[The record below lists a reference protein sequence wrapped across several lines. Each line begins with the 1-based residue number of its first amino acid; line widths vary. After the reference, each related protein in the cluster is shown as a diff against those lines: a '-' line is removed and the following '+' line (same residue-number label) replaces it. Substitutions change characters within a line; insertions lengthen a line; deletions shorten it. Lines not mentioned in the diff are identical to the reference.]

1 MSGNSRIVSKPTM
14 PTQKGSEADI
24 ERFINGAPDARAS
37 SPAGDEAP
45 APVVQEPAKAKAK
58 AKARGRKTP
67 MSLTLPDQV
76 IETIDRKR
84 AALGGLSRPA
94 FIALAVSKFEG

>member
-14 PTQKGSEADI
+14 LTQKGSEADI
-24 ERFINGAPDARAS
+24 ERFINGAPDARSS
-37 SPAGDEAP
+37 SPTGGPVAE
-45 APVVQEPAKAKAK
+45 PVVQEPNKT
-58 AKARGRKTP
+58 KARGRKTP
-67 MSLTLPDQV
+67 MSLTLSDQV

>member
-1 MSGNSRIVSKPTM
+1 MSGNSRIIAKPSM
-14 PTQKGSEADI
+14 PSQHGSEADI

-37 SPAGDEAP
+37 SPAGGPVAP
-45 APVVQEPAKAKAK
+45 APVAQEPAKAQ
-58 AKARGRKTP
+58 ARGRKTP
-67 MSLTLPDQV
+67 ISLTLPDQV

>member
-1 MSGNSRIVSKPTM
+1 MSGNSRIIAKPTM
-14 PTQKGSEADI
+14 HAQQGSEADI
-24 ERFINGAPDARAS
+24 ERFINGAPDARAP
-37 SPAGDEAP
+37 SPAGGPVATAP
-45 APVVQEPAKAKAK
+45 IVQEPTK

-67 MSLTLPDQV
+67 MSLTLSDQV

>member
-14 PTQKGSEADI
+14 PAQKGSEADI
-24 ERFINGAPDARAS
+24 ERFINGAPDARAP
-37 SPAGDEAP
+37 SPAGGPAAP
-45 APVVQEPAKAKAK
+45 VPVVQGPAKPKV
-58 AKARGRKTP
+58 RSRKTP